1 MASGYHPVRHE
12 RVISADSLTPLTAAV
27 ESQAGDVDNNNIHNQ
42 SFQYVDINGLP
53 VHAGAVPQQPDQT
66 HPAQQPLYADHHQ
79 QQQYYDYQY
88 NNADYQNPQGH
99 FEGIQQVPLPVEGQ
113 QYLSTQGQEGFMF
126 PPKQPT
132 TSSVSP
138 MSASPASWEKQNR
151 TKHANRHST
160 MSSGSGGSSNMKSDK
175 LSAIFSKNG
184 TWTYESISMLVAMG
198 AVASIIAVLATYDGQ
213 PLPSWPHWITLNAV
227 IAILATVA
235 TASMSVPLSG
245 GLGQLKWIR
254 FKQGRAPL
262 SDMEIY
268 DDASRGAFGA
278 VNMLVQARGG
288 FAGSFGAVVMI
299 VALFLSPFAQQIA
312 TFPTRIVETPHQD
325 GGSGAGAV
333 NYRTESYGLAL
344 HGKEELAGGQAFVPI
359 LPIKAAVYKGL
370 FAEDGRPWMGLPFR
384 CSTGNCTFP
393 PIETLGVCHKCV
405 DMTEYMTRYCPPGGL
420 LDSASDDDQEELC
433 GWQLPLPSGM
443 AKLNSSAE
451 VFGMTSLFPGSG
463 SGSSST
469 GDATYSTIMK
479 LIFMGTETNA
489 TGPGVLSPW
498 ATQCTLSVCLQ
509 TLSSNITNGF
519 LHETPLS
526 DPITNDTVL
535 SLSSSSSSSS
545 SRSSAQESDLAP
557 LTIQSPTNSSLQY
570 SMSMQ
575 SIMAMQSWFSQ
586 LFANGTASRN
596 PSYINKTTSGDTN
609 PGHIVVNLT
618 VGISSG
624 ETFFDTDIVQAFY
637 WNYYEYPSSSPPAQA
652 RGARAHAAN
661 ANMNMHPGAP
671 KGLEMLLSDLSV
683 SLTSTFRTLVGVPIT
698 GTALSVETYVSVRW
712 GFVALP
718 VVAVLLAA
726 GFLALA
732 AWETKRSGASLWKTS
747 ALAMLFH
754 GLDEDARER
763 FEDLRS
769 LEAKKRESRN
779 VRVRLSAEEG
789 SLDGKGAT
797 LKIDGVYE

>member
-1 MASGYHPVRHE
+1 MAYQPVRHE
-12 RVISADSLTPLTAAV
+12 RVISADSTTPLTAAI
-27 ESQAGDVDNNNIHNQ
+27 EPQAGDFNNNQ
-42 SFQYVDINGLP
+42 PFQYVNTNDLHAN
-53 VHAGAVPQQPDQT
+53 AGAVPQQPDQI
-66 HPAQQPLYADHHQ
+66 HPAQQPLYAD

-88 NNADYQNPQGH
+88 SNGDYQNPQ
-99 FEGIQQVPLPVEGQ
+99 IQQVPLEGQ
-113 QYLSTQGQEGFMF
+113 YLTQEGFMF

-132 TSSVSP
+132 TFSVSP
-138 MSASPASWEKQNR
+138 MSASPASWEKQRN
-151 TKHANRHST
+151 HDANRQFAMST
-160 MSSGSGGSSNMKSDK
+160 SSSGKSDGK

-184 TWTYESISMLVAMG
+184 TWTYETISMFVALG

-262 SDMEIY
+262 SDMELY

-278 VNMLVQARGG
+278 VNMLFRARGG
-288 FAGSFGAVVMI
+288 FAGSFGAVVMVI
-299 VALFLSPFAQQIA
+299 ALFLSPFAQQIA
-312 TFPTRIVETPHQD
+312 TFPTRMVETP
-325 GGSGAGAV
+325 SGAV
-333 NYRTESYGLAL
+333 NYRTETYGLAL
-344 HGKEELAGGQAFVPI
+344 HGKESLSQAFVPI

-370 FAEDGRPWMGLPFR
+370 FAEDGRPWMGLPFQ

-405 DMTEYMTRYCPPGGL
+405 DMSEYMTRYCPPGITNT
-420 LDSASDDDQEELC
+420 DDC
-433 GWQLPLPSGM
+433 GWKLPSGA

-451 VFGMTSLFPGSG
+451 VFGMTSLFPG
-463 SGSSST
+463 SST

-498 ATQCTLSVCLQ
+498 ATQCTLTVCLQ
-509 TLSSNITNGF
+509 TLASNITNGF
-519 LHETPLS
+519 LHESHLS
-526 DPITNDTVL
+526 SPITNDTVPSL
-535 SLSSSSSSSS
+535 SSLSSSINSL
-545 SRSSAQESDLAP
+545 DP
-557 LTIQSPTNSSLQY
+557 LTIQSPTNSSLLY
-570 SMSMQ
+570 SMSME
-575 SIMAMQSWFSQ
+575 SILAMQSWFSR

-596 PSYINKTTSGDTN
+596 PTYINQTISDLPNTSGN
-609 PGHIVVNLT
+609 VVVNLT

-637 WNYYEYPSSSPPAQA
+637 WNYYEYPSSPSSSSPSSPA
-652 RGARAHAAN
+652 
-661 ANMNMHPGAP
+661 AP
-671 KGLEMLLSDLSV
+671 KGLEMLMSDLAV
-683 SLTSTFRTLVGVPIT
+683 SLTSTFRTLTAVPIN
-698 GTALSVETYVSVRW
+698 GTSLSYETFVSVRW

-718 VVAVLLAA
+718 VTAVILAA
-726 GFLALA
+726 FFLGLA

-754 GLDEDARER
+754 GLDGDARER

-779 VRVRLSAEEG
+779 VKVRLSAEEG
-789 SLDGKGAT
+789 SLDGKGGT
-797 LKIDGVYE
+797 LKIDRVL

>member
-1 MASGYHPVRHE
+1 MS
-12 RVISADSLTPLTAAV
+12 
-27 ESQAGDVDNNNIHNQ
+27 
-42 SFQYVDINGLP
+42 
-53 VHAGAVPQQPDQT
+53 
-66 HPAQQPLYADHHQ
+66 
-79 QQQYYDYQY
+79 
-88 NNADYQNPQGH
+88 
-99 FEGIQQVPLPVEGQ
+99 
-113 QYLSTQGQEGFMF
+113 
-126 PPKQPT
+126 
-132 TSSVSP
+132 TSSS
-138 MSASPASWEKQNR
+138 
-151 TKHANRHST
+151 
-160 MSSGSGGSSNMKSDK
+160 KSDK
-175 LSAIFSKNG
+175 FSAIFSKNG
-184 TWTYESISMLVAMG
+184 TWTYETISMFVALG

-278 VNMLVQARGG
+278 VNMLVKARGG

-312 TFPTRIVETPHQD
+312 TFPTRLVEQKPGGD
-325 GGSGAGAV
+325 GSEMAGAV
-333 NYRTESYGLAL
+333 NYRTEAYGLAL
-344 HGKEELAGGQAFVPI
+344 HGNQEKLGQAFVPI

-370 FAEDGRPWMGLPFR
+370 FAEDGRPWMGLPFS

-393 PIETLGVCHKCV
+393 PIETLGVCQKCV
-405 DMTEYMTRYCPPGGL
+405 DMSEYMTRYCPPGV
-420 LDSASDDDQEELC
+420 SNEDDC
-433 GWQLPLPSGM
+433 GWQLPSG
-443 AKLNSSAE
+443 AARLNSSAE
-451 VFGMTSLFPGSG
+451 VFGMTSLFPGS
-463 SGSSST
+463 SST
-469 GDATYSTIMK
+469 SDSTYSTIMK

-489 TGPGVLSPW
+489 TGPGVLAPW
-498 ATQCTLSVCLQ
+498 ATQCSLTVCLQ

-519 LHETPLS
+519 LHESLITEPL
-526 DPITNDTVL
+526 TNDTVP
-535 SLSSSSSSSS
+535 SLTS
-545 SRSSAQESDLAP
+545 LAGSINALEP
-557 LTIQSPTNSSLQY
+557 LTIQSPTNSSLVY
-570 SMSMQ
+570 SMSME
-575 SIMAMQSWFSQ
+575 SILAMQSWFSR

-596 PSYINKTTSGDTN
+596 SQYINQTISDLPSLN
-609 PGHIVVNLT
+609 SSPNVVVNLT

-637 WNYYEYPSSSPPAQA
+637 WNYYEYP
-652 RGARAHAAN
+652 
-661 ANMNMHPGAP
+661 AP
-671 KGLEMLLSDLSV
+671 SNPQKGLEMLMSDLAI
-683 SLTSTFRTLVGVPIT
+683 SLTSTFRTLVGVPIN
-698 GTALSVETYVSVRW
+698 GTSLSYETFVSVRW

-718 VVAVLLAA
+718 VTAVILAA
-726 GFLALA
+726 IFLGLA

-779 VRVRLSAEEG
+779 VKVRLSAEVG
-789 SLDGKGAT
+789 SLDGKGGT
-797 LKIDGVYE
+797 LKIDAPGGYE

>member
-12 RVISADSLTPLTAAV
+12 RVISADSLTPLTAAI
-27 ESQAGDVDNNNIHNQ
+27 EPQAGDVDNNNSNNNPT
-42 SFQYVDINGLP
+42 FQYVDINGLP
-53 VHAGAVPQQPDQT
+53 YPVGAVPQQPDQI
-66 HPAQQPLYADHHQ
+66 HPGQQPLYADQ
-79 QQQYYDYQY
+79 PQYYDYQY
-88 NNADYQNPQGH
+88 NNGDYQNPQGQ
-99 FEGIQQVPLPVEGQ
+99 FEGIQQVPLENQ
-113 QYLSTQGQEGFMF
+113 QYLTQGQEGFVF
-126 PPKQPT
+126 PPKQAT
-132 TSSVSP
+132 TFSVSP
-138 MSASPASWEKQNR
+138 MSASPASWEKQQRN
-151 TKHANRHST
+151 ANRQST
-160 MSSGSGGSSNMKSDK
+160 MTTGSAHSSKSEK

-184 TWTYESISMLVAMG
+184 TWTYETISMFVALG

-278 VNMLVQARGG
+278 VNMLVNARGG

-299 VALFLSPFAQQIA
+299 IALFLSPFAQQIA
-312 TFPTRIVETPHQD
+312 TFPTRMVEQKHGEDT
-325 GGSGAGAV
+325 GTVAV
-333 NYRTESYGLAL
+333 NYRTEAYGLAL
-344 HGKEELAGGQAFVPI
+344 HGQEKLGQAFVPI

-370 FAEDGRPWMGLPFR
+370 FAEDGRPWMGLPFS

-405 DMTEYMTRYCPPGGL
+405 DMSEYMTRYCPPGVTNQ
-420 LDSASDDDQEELC
+420 DEC
-433 GWQLPLPSGM
+433 GWQLPSGS
-443 AKLNSSAE
+443 ARLNSSAE
-451 VFGMTSLFPGSG
+451 VFGMTSLFPGS
-463 SGSSST
+463 SSSAA
-469 GDATYSTIMK
+469 DSYSTIMK

-489 TGPGVLSPW
+489 TGPGVLAPW
-498 ATQCTLSVCLQ
+498 ATQCSLSVCLQ
-509 TLSSNITNGF
+509 TLQSNITNGF
-519 LHETPLS
+519 LYESHLKE
-526 DPITNDTVL
+526 PITNDTVPSL
-535 SLSSSSSSSS
+535 SSLSSSIN
-545 SRSSAQESDLAP
+545 ALEP
-557 LTIQSPTNSSLQY
+557 LTIPSPTNSSLVY
-570 SMSMQ
+570 SMSME
-575 SIMAMQSWFSQ
+575 SILAMQSWFSR

-596 PSYINKTTSGDTN
+596 SKYINQTISDLPSLN
-609 PGHIVVNLT
+609 SSPNVIVNLT

-637 WNYYEYPSSSPPAQA
+637 WNYYEYPSVTSSGP
-652 RGARAHAAN
+652 
-661 ANMNMHPGAP
+661 P
-671 KGLEMLLSDLSV
+671 KGLEMLMSDLAI
-683 SLTSTFRTLVGVPIT
+683 SLTATFRTLVGKPIN
-698 GTALSVETYVSVRW
+698 GTSLSYETFVSVRW

-718 VVAVLLAA
+718 VTAVILAA
-726 GFLALA
+726 LFLGLA

-779 VRVRLSAEEG
+779 VKVRLSSDGGGVDGSGRGEG
-789 SLDGKGAT
+789 GT
-797 LKIDGVYE
+797 LKIEGPVDGVGGYA

>member
-1 MASGYHPVRHE
+1 MTTGYHPVRHE
-12 RVISADSLTPLTAAV
+12 RVISVDSLTPLTAAV
-27 ESQAGDVDNNNIHNQ
+27 EPQAGDGNNNINNQ

-66 HPAQQPLYADHHQ
+66 HPAQQPLYADHHP

-88 NNADYQNPQGH
+88 NNGDYQNPQGQ
-99 FEGIQQVPLPVEGQ
+99 FEGIQQVPLPIEGQ
-113 QYLSTQGQEGFMF
+113 QYLSAQGQEGFMF

-132 TSSVSP
+132 TSSSVVLP
-138 MSASPASWEKQNR
+138 MSASPAASWEKQNR

-160 MSSGSGGSSNMKSDK
+160 MSSTSGSGGSSNMKSDK

-184 TWTYESISMLVAMG
+184 TWTYESISMLVALG

-235 TASMSVPLSG
+235 TASMSVPLSS

-299 VALFLSPFAQQIA
+299 IALFLSPFAQQIA
-312 TFPTRIVETPHQD
+312 TFPTRIVETPHD
-325 GGSGAGAV
+325 GGGAGAV

-344 HGKEELAGGQAFVPI
+344 HGKEELGQAFVPI

-405 DMTEYMTRYCPPGGL
+405 DMSEYMTRYCPPGL
-420 LDSASDDDQEELC
+420 LDSASDDDDDEKNQDELC
-433 GWQLPLPSGM
+433 GWQLPSGM

-451 VFGMTSLFPGSG
+451 VFGMTSLFP
-463 SGSSST
+463 GSSST

-526 DPITNDTVL
+526 DPITNDTVP
-535 SLSSSSSSSS
+535 SLSSSSSSA
-545 SRSSAQESDLAP
+545 AQESDLAP

-575 SIMAMQSWFSQ
+575 SIMAMQSWFSR

-596 PSYINKTTSGDTN
+596 PSYINKTVSGISGDN
-609 PGHIVVNLT
+609 PGHGQNVVVNLT

-637 WNYYEYPSSSPPAQA
+637 WNYYEYPSPP
-652 RGARAHAAN
+652 GARAA
-661 ANMNMHPGAP
+661 

-683 SLTSTFRTLVGVPIT
+683 SLTSTFRTLVGVPVN
-698 GTALSVETYVSVRW
+698 GTSLSVETYVSVRW

-726 GFLALA
+726 VFLALA
-732 AWETKRSGASLWKTS
+732 AWETKRSGANLWKTS

-789 SLDGKGAT
+789 SLDGGKGGT
-797 LKIDGVYE
+797 LLKIDRVYDME